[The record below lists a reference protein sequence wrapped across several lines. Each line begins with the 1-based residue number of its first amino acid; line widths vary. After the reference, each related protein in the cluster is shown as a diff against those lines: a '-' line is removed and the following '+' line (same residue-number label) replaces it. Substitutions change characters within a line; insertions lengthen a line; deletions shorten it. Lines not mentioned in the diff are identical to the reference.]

1 MRDLSTQ
8 SLLFFS
14 LFVGQSFPAM
24 MLLTLV
30 SSALIALFIVSL
42 VVSRYYIRRKQ
53 ETNHSSYSVRR
64 YCCRQPAS
72 NSCDS
77 LTLSPILNESPSNQ
91 VVNEKTRIIK
101 NSFSWPE
108 ATMLHR
114 HQQQQEQQQQQE
126 LTPWSSTMSSSS
138 LSTSS
143 TMENIS
149 QPASLTFGLRWD
161 DNTRTLF
168 VRLVSARDLFLH
180 RRQRQLTL
188 IDSYVRIELLPSS
201 TDAIQGTF
209 AFTHRTT
216 TCSLLF

>member
-1 MRDLSTQ
+1 
-8 SLLFFS
+8 
-14 LFVGQSFPAM
+14 M
-24 MLLTLV
+24 MLMSLV
-30 SSALIALFIVSL
+30 SSAVIILFIVGL
-42 VVSRYYIRRKQ
+42 LVSRYYIRRQKQ
-53 ETNHSSYSVRR
+53 TNHSSYSVTR
-64 YCCRQPAS
+64 YCRRQLAS

-77 LTLSPILNESPSNQ
+77 LTLSPILNDSPVNP

-114 HQQQQEQQQQQE
+114 DQQQQQQQQQQHE

-143 TMENIS
+143 TMEHLYP
-149 QPASLTFGLRWD
+149 PASLTFGLRWD
-161 DNTRTLF
+161 EGNRTLH

-201 TDAIQGTF
+201 TDAILGT
-209 AFTHRTT
+209 
-216 TCSLLF
+216 LIE